1 MILPHLACAIMHS
14 GGCAPLATRP
24 DLLRATQLTARG
36 HSSDHSL
43 EEAAS
48 YWSKSLTWRSFVGCM
63 LAAVI
68 GKATSTGFTSIPIE
82 GFMGFPD
89 IYAGYLRS

>member
-24 DLLRATQLTARG
+24 DLLRATKLTARG

-48 YWSKSLTWRSFVGCM
+48 EPPAATFAASCVATTRAVAAGFVV
-63 LAAVI
+63 AFDASD
-68 GKATSTGFTSIPIE
+68 AS
-82 GFMGFPD
+82 D
-89 IYAGYLRS
+89 A